1 MIAQW
6 TEARIKEHLDGTFTR
21 FEPDGKAV
29 TINVEPDY
37 CPSMRQGGR
46 KVGQGGKP
54 QARWTKEEDTIL
66 IELRRRHMPWEDI
79 AWKLSR
85 SEDSTMKRYRVLR
98 VRGFTR

>member
-1 MIAQW
+1 MTAQW
-6 TEARIKEHLDGTFTR
+6 TEERIRQFLDGTFTR

-46 KVGQGGKP
+46 MKGQAGKP
-54 QARWTKEEDTIL
+54 QARWTAEEDIIL
-66 IELRRRHMPWEDI
+66 VELRRKFRPWDEI
-79 AWKLSR
+79 SAVLAR
-85 SEDSTMKRYRVLR
+85 SEDSIMKRYRVLR